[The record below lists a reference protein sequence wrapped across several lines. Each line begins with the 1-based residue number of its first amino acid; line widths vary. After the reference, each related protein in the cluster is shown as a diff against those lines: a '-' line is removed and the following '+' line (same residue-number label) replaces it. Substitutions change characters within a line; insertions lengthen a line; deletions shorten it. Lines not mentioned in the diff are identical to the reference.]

1 MPQLLYPWE
10 RNLALNIQ
18 EARWV
23 QGQSG
28 WVQKVSPSPGF
39 DPQTVWLLASYC
51 TDYATLAHTTTT
63 TTTNSKKNQKDDN
76 YGGNNGK
83 CGMRF
88 SQQ

>member
-1 MPQLLYPWE
+1 M
-10 RNLALNIQ
+10 ALNIQ

-28 WVQKVSPSPGF
+28 WVQKISPSPEF

-51 TDYATLAHTTTT
+51 TMLLAHTTTT
-63 TTTNSKKNQKDDN
+63 TKNNNSKKKKKDDDC
-76 YGGNNGK
+76 GGNHEK
-83 CGMRF
+83 SGMRF